1 MASNTGSHPPV
12 DSSQFTSILQISMND
27 NEDKSTAKSS
37 VSKRPAE
44 FRSVASEIMA
54 LADSGIPRAEFL
66 KAVSELLILFSGCDF
81 IKMVLIKRGRRY
93 RCELSQ
99 NKDKAFRFEESQ
111 ISSLPEGEPIWTS
124 DKNEALEHLCDDI
137 IGRRFDATMPWF
149 TENGSFW
156 SGDLTEQPLRELTS
170 QINGGSLGFRIGEE
184 SSSVAIIPVES
195 GLDRNGLLELESST
209 EDFFTEQQIE
219 SYESVAQTLGI
230 ALSHRRLQE
239 ELRERVKELTCL
251 YGIAKLVARPEI
263 SLNEVLQN
271 TVELLP
277 PGWLYPET
285 CCARIELDNHT
296 YKTPG
301 YRKPVQ
307 SLVAD
312 VVVDGKKR
320 GYVEVGYAWEKPILD
335 EGPFLNEERNLI
347 DAVALEVATII
358 EQQQAEDEKSGL
370 QEQLR
375 HADRLATIG
384 QLGAGLAHELN
395 EPLANILGFAQLLA
409 KDKTLSKQA
418 VQDTDKIVA
427 ASLHAREVI
436 SKLLVF
442 ARQKTPARKP
452 LHINMVVEDGLYFL
466 RSRCAKAGIELSCEL
481 QSDLPEITADRSQLD
496 QVLTNLVVNSIQAM
510 PQGGQLTITTACDGD
525 QILLSVK
532 DTGTGMNE
540 DVLKRIFDPFFTTKD
555 VDEGTG
561 LGLSV
566 VHGIVASHGGIIE
579 VESETGRGTR
589 FLIRLP
595 WQTKTENR
603 STSDD

>member
-1 MASNTGSHPPV
+1 MKDYS
-12 DSSQFTSILQISMND
+12 
-27 NEDKSTAKSS
+27 DKATAKM
-37 VSKRPAE
+37 VFSKRPAE

-54 LADSGIPRAEFL
+54 LADSGIPPAEFL
-66 KAVSELLILFSGCDF
+66 KAVSELLILFSGCDL

-93 RCELSQ
+93 RCELSGS
-99 NKDKAFRFEESQ
+99 KDKAFRFEESH
-111 ISSLPEGEPIWTS
+111 ISSFREDESVWTS
-124 DKNEALEHLCDDI
+124 DKNGALEQLCDDI
-137 IGRRFDATMPWF
+137 IGRRFDLSLPWF
-149 TENGSFW
+149 TENGSLW
-156 SGDLTEQPLRELTS
+156 SGDLTKTPLRDLASE
-170 QINGGSLGFRIGEE
+170 IGGGSLGLSVDKE

-195 GLDRNGLLELESST
+195 GLDRIGLMGLESKAVN
-209 EDFFTEQQIE
+209 FFTEQQIE

-263 SLNEVLQN
+263 SLEEVLQS

-277 PGWLYPET
+277 PGWLYPDI
-285 CCARIELDNHT
+285 CCARIELDDRT

-307 SLVAD
+307 SLKAD
-312 VVVDGKKR
+312 IIVDGQKR
-320 GYVEVGYAWEKPILD
+320 GYVEVGYAWEKPLID
-335 EGPFLNEERNLI
+335 EGPFLREERNLI
-347 DAVALEVATII
+347 DAVALEVATIV
-358 EQQQAEDEKSGL
+358 EQQKAADEKSGL

-409 KDKTLSKQA
+409 KDETLSKQA

-466 RSRCAKAGIELSCEL
+466 KSRCAKAGIELSCDL

-496 QVLTNLVVNSIQAM
+496 QVLTNLVVNSVQAM
-510 PQGGQLTITTACDGD
+510 PQGGRLTITTGRDGD
-525 QILLSVK
+525 QILLSVE
-532 DTGTGMNE
+532 DTGTGMSE

-566 VHGIVASHGGIIE
+566 VHGIVASHGGTIE
-579 VESETGRGTR
+579 VESKTGCGTK

-595 WQTKTENR
+595 WQSEAESR
-603 STSDD
+603 SSSDD